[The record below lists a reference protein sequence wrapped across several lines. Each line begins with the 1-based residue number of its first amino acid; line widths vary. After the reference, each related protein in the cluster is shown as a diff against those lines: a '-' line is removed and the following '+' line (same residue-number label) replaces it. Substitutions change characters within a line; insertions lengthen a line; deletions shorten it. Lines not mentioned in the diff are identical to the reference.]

1 MGLAASQ
8 ARLLTI
14 TARLADNELRSQTI
28 NNAKMR
34 LATQSSQASEN
45 YVNALNQASLMFTNY
60 DSTGAEQSQLLTFN
74 ALTGYSQYNNQYGLA
89 NAAGMILVNEND
101 AVAFENANGNLNAFL
116 KSKGLEY
123 NTTYFE
129 ELCGKNGSY
138 VNDLYPV
145 PFNSIYVEDL
155 QEMYEA
161 YGSYEHSVEMD
172 QYEKLYN
179 SYSSYSKQLE
189 STATKIM
196 NQYITY
202 GLGEPINLGITNYSD
217 FKNKMIDG
225 TSNYSLNNLNTKGYL
240 TKDTIAIL
248 SEFYSSITEATAQST
263 FPYKKGITYTQ
274 EGSVPCTYDYEYE
287 KDSNGEPLKNSD
299 GSYKIAKYT
308 YTLDNEV
315 QISGN
320 GNSWTISYLNDAAQE
335 GKTPGYVYS
344 KDENGNDV
352 EEYHY
357 ETVTSLG
364 TPAGNTFTSLQD
376 AINAIQVKQPSTDF
390 EYLSKFKY
398 DGLDDEGT
406 PIITET
412 VTETF
417 RDPSK
422 IQEFFNDMFA
432 SVTDLICSAGGINVE
447 KFLRD
452 MLNWNNINADT
463 KQELQELMNNYDKSA
478 DEFLKFIDAKEGTT
492 DYTSPL
498 RQLITDGKIVPTDLT
513 DLDFLMKLLG
523 GSVYST
529 EDPDNPLLNN
539 GAITMTSEFKT
550 VVSDFII
557 KNMISETGEPK
568 YAWIDEND
576 TGNTGNADAKAQ
588 WYTNLFNRMKQ
599 GYKTLENGLASSPEW
614 MEFALETGIVTVEQ
628 VDKTYNWKSIDYK
641 TCSKITE
648 QTDNDAAVAKA
659 EAEYSRAMNDINAKD
674 SIYDIELKNIDTEH
688 TALQTEYESI
698 KTVINK
704 NIERVFKFN
713 QNG

>member
-123 NTTYFE
+123 NTTYFK
-129 ELCGKNGSY
+129 ELCGENGSY
-138 VNDLYPV
+138 VNELYPV

-179 SYSSYSKQLE
+179 SYSSYSKKLE
-189 STATKIM
+189 SMASKIM
-196 NQYITY
+196 LQYIT
-202 GLGEPINLGITNYSD
+202 GNGGDIDNIDLNIRKYSD
-217 FKNKMIDG
+217 FQSKLITGSN
-225 TSNYSLNNLNTKGYL
+225 NYSLANLESKNYL
-240 TKDTIAIL
+240 TDDAIEIIR
-248 SEFYSSITEATAQST
+248 EFYSSITEATQET
-263 FPYKKGITYTQ
+263 LPPYRKGITYTQ
-274 EGSVPCTYDYEYE
+274 EGSVPYSYDYELGE
-287 KDSNGEPLKNSD
+287 NNEISN
-299 GSYKIAKYT
+299 YI
-308 YTLDNEV
+308 YTLYDEV
-315 QISGN
+315 KISGKDN
-320 GNSWTISYLNDAAQE
+320 NWTISYVNSAAEE
-335 GKTPGYVYS
+335 GKTAGHVY
-344 KDENGNDV
+344 DNDGN
-352 EEYHY
+352 EEYYY

-364 TPAGNTFTSLQD
+364 TPAGSSFSSLEA
-376 AINAIQVKQPSTDF
+376 AINAIQVKQPSSDF
-390 EYLSKFKY
+390 EYLSKFQY
-398 DGLDDEGT
+398 EGLDDDGN
-406 PIITET
+406 PIISEKT
-412 VTETF
+412 TETF
-417 RDPSK
+417 RDPEK
-422 IQEFFNDMFA
+422 IKEFFNDTFN

-452 MLNWNNINADT
+452 MLDWTGLDATT
-463 KQELQELMNNYDKSA
+463 KQELNELMTNYDKSA
-478 DEFLKFIDAKEGTT
+478 DEFLKFIDAKKGTT

-523 GSVYST
+523 GCVYST
-529 EDPDNPLLNN
+529 ENPDTPILNN
-539 GAITMTSEFKT
+539 GQITMTSEFKT

-568 YAWIDEND
+568 YAWVDEND

>member
-89 NAAGMILVNEND
+89 NAAGMILVSEND
-101 AVAFENANGNLNAFL
+101 AAAFEKANGNLNAFL

-129 ELCGKNGSY
+129 ELCGKDGNY

-145 PFNSIYVEDL
+145 PFNKIGVDEL
-155 QEMYEA
+155 QAMYEA
-161 YGSYEHSVEMD
+161 YGSYEHSVEID
-172 QYEKLYN
+172 EYEKLYN
-179 SYSSYSKQLE
+179 SYSSYSKTLE

-196 NQYITY
+196 NMYITHN
-202 GLGEPINLGITNYSD
+202 LGDPIDLGITSYSQ
-217 FKNKMIDG
+217 FTNELVNGGK
-225 TSNYSLNNLNTKGYL
+225 NYSLKNLEKYL
-240 TKDTIAIL
+240 TKDAIDNIT
-248 SEFYSSITEATAQST
+248 EFYNSISYAPATTVPVASAGV
-263 FPYKKGITYTQ
+263 KYTQ
-274 EGSVPCTYDYEYE
+274 SGSVPYSYDYETNTE
-287 KDSNGEPLKNSD
+287 GD
-299 GSYKIAKYT
+299 ITKYI
-308 YTLDNEV
+308 YTLYDEV
-315 QISGN
+315 EISGS
-320 GNSWTISYLNDAAQE
+320 GSSWTISYVNSAAEGATAGYIYNDDGSEQ
-335 GKTPGYVYS
+335 
-344 KDENGNDV
+344 
-352 EEYHY
+352 YHY
-357 ETVTSLG
+357 ETGATTS
-364 TPAGNTFTSLQD
+364 FSSLAA
-376 AINAIQVKQPSTDF
+376 AINALQVKQPTDGF
-390 EYLSKFKY
+390 EYLSTFKY
-398 DGLDDEGT
+398 DGLDEDGL
-406 PIITET
+406 PKITET
-412 VTETF
+412 TTETF
-417 RDPSK
+417 RDSNK
-422 IQEFFNDMFA
+422 IKEFFNDTFN

-452 MLNWNNINADT
+452 MLNWTGLDATT
-463 KQELQELMNNYDKSA
+463 KTELTDLMDNYDKSA
-478 DEFLKFIDAKEGTT
+478 DNFLQFIDAKEGKSG
-492 DYTSPL
+492 YSSPL
-498 RQLITDGKIVPTDLT
+498 RKLITDGKIVPTDLT

-529 EDPDNPLLNN
+529 DDPTKPILNN
-539 GAITMTSEFKT
+539 GAITMTSNFKT

-576 TGNTGNADAKAQ
+576 TGNKGNADAKAQ

-614 MEFALETGIVTVEQ
+614 MEFALQTGIVTVEQ

-648 QTDNDAAVAKA
+648 QTDNSAAVAKA

-698 KTVINK
+698 KGVINK